1 MIDIE
6 PIENLGEELGILID
20 REFNEYAKDNG
31 VSCDYRPFCF
41 AAKEDGKVVGIIN
54 GNSYYD
60 EVHIGDLIVLKDYRH
75 KHIGSQ
81 LVRKVEETF
90 TGKGFKKFNL
100 STYEF
105 QAPEFY
111 KKLGF
116 KVEFVRENKD
126 DPRLNKYFFAK
137 EV

>member
-6 PIENLGEELGILID
+6 PVENRGEELGKLID

-31 VSCDYRPFCF
+31 VSCDYRPFNF
-41 AAKEDGKVVGIIN
+41 VAKVDGKVVGIID

-60 EVHIGDLIVLKDYRH
+60 EVHIGDLIVVKEYRH
-75 KHIGSQ
+75 NHIGSQ

-90 TGKGFKKFNL
+90 TAKGFKKFNL

-111 KKLGF
+111 KKLGYNL
-116 KVEFVRENKD
+116 EFVRENKD
-126 DPRLNKYFFAK
+126 DPRLNRYFFSK